1 MHGYDPAAWVGFFTA
16 VTGAAAALTGL
27 LFVAVS
33 INLDH
38 ILGDTT
44 KDATTVTTA
53 GAATATTAGAA
64 TGTPADAAPTTAGT
78 TADAAPGT
86 AAGTIAGAAP
96 GTVTGTPAA
105 TAAGTTAASTASAS
119 MLPARAAE
127 TLAMLLFVVIISA
140 LSLVP
145 QDVELLGA
153 EILVIAL
160 PLTAITVRNQLRFWR
175 RNPDAPL
182 LWSASRMTASGL
194 ALIPGI
200 IAGISLAAHWG
211 GGLYWLAPA
220 ALCGIAGAVYSAW
233 VLLVEIVR

>member
-1 MHGYDPAAWVGFFTA
+1 MHGYDPAVWAGFFTA

-33 INLDH
+33 INLDN
-38 ILGDTT
+38 ILGDST
-44 KDATTVTTA
+44 K
-53 GAATATTAGAA
+53 
-64 TGTPADAAPTTAGT
+64 GT
-78 TADAAPGT
+78 TASDSVADD
-86 AAGTIAGAAP
+86 
-96 GTVTGTPAA
+96 
-105 TAAGTTAASTASAS
+105 STASDGTASDSISKGAS

-127 TLAMLLFVVIISA
+127 TLAMLLFVVVSSA
-140 LSLVP
+140 LALVP

-160 PLTAITVRNQLRFWR
+160 PLTVITTRNQLRFR
-175 RNPDAPL
+175 QRNPDSPL

-194 ALIPGI
+194 ALIPGM

-211 GGLYWLAPA
+211 GGFYWLVPTV
-220 ALCGIAGAVYSAW
+220 LCGIAGAVYSAW